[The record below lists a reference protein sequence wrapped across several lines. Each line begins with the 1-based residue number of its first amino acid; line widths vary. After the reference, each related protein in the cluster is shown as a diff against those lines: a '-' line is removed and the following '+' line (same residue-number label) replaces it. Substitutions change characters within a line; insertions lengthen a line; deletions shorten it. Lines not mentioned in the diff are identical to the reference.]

1 MAEIKIPEP
10 KYATKRVHID
20 TITIPDENKVVVR
33 ERTLRKRGR
42 LFVYG
47 GGVLMNCG
55 YDPNLPVHADSDVWG
70 R

>member
-20 TITIPDENKVVVR
+20 TISIPDDKVVVVIESSPR
-33 ERTLRKRGR
+33 YRGR

-55 YDPNLPVHADSDVWG
+55 YDPLQHAVSDVWG
-70 R
+70 Q

>member
-20 TITIPDENKVVVR
+20 TIMPSESRETIRDNKVVVK
-33 ERTLRKRGR
+33 ERSLRKHGR
-42 LFVYG
+42 LFIHG
-47 GGVLMNCG
+47 G
-55 YDPNLPVHADSDVWG
+55 YDPLQHAVCDVWG